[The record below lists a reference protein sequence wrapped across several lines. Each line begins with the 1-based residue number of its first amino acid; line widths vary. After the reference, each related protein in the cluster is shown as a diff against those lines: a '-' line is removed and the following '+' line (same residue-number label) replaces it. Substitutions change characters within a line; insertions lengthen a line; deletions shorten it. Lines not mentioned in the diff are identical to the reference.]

1 MDYTYSDKDIILE
14 IEQYMNDKG
23 EALIS
28 RMKYIIDKFEVYK
41 TKKTEEDFKM
51 EFTPVLMDVANA
63 IGVEFNPKYEK
74 YVKSGRM
81 DCFYNCIDLEY
92 KVPGAIEPQ
101 NVYFARKSMN
111 DSYLEEVHRQI
122 EGYSI
127 KEKVDKRKI
136 LGIIFDGKRIIYTYY
151 LTTDWHNSV
160 PQEVNESSMEKFL
173 KRLFSSNIK
182 GKAVCVSNLIEDFGV
197 DSELSKSIV
206 KCFYNKLNECENCKT
221 KIMFDQWKSLFRE
234 VSGYNEETLK
244 LDIGE
249 IVETYNF
256 TRSNI
261 VIDHLIFAIQTYYA
275 MFIKLL
281 VTEMLNQKKM
291 KVNINTQ
298 MNFSS
303 KDCAYKELQNIENG
317 QLFVQFGINNFIEND
332 FFGWYLDEWDTEIY
346 DEVKQLKKDR

>member
-1 MDYTYSDKDIILE
+1 
-14 IEQYMNDKG
+14 
-23 EALIS
+23 
-28 RMKYIIDKFEVYK
+28 
-41 TKKTEEDFKM
+41 M

-160 PQEVNESSMEKFL
+160 PQEE
-173 KRLFSSNIK
+173 
-182 GKAVCVSNLIEDFGV
+182 
-197 DSELSKSIV
+197 
-206 KCFYNKLNECENCKT
+206 
-221 KIMFDQWKSLFRE
+221 
-234 VSGYNEETLK
+234 
-244 LDIGE
+244 
-249 IVETYNF
+249 
-256 TRSNI
+256 
-261 VIDHLIFAIQTYYA
+261 YA
-275 MFIKLL
+275 
-281 VTEMLNQKKM
+281 
-291 KVNINTQ
+291 
-298 MNFSS
+298 
-303 KDCAYKELQNIENG
+303 
-317 QLFVQFGINNFIEND
+317 
-332 FFGWYLDEWDTEIY
+332 Y
-346 DEVKQLKKDR
+346 DEFFDWIKENKEVVMGAAFVLIIAITVAIMVPTGGTSAVTIPSVLTAVEAAFI

>member
-1 MDYTYSDKDIILE
+1 
-14 IEQYMNDKG
+14 
-23 EALIS
+23 
-28 RMKYIIDKFEVYK
+28 
-41 TKKTEEDFKM
+41 
-51 EFTPVLMDVANA
+51 
-63 IGVEFNPKYEK
+63 
-74 YVKSGRM
+74 M

-256 TRSNI
+256 TRSFN
-261 VIDHLIFAIQTYYA
+261 
-275 MFIKLL
+275 LL
-281 VTEMLNQKKM
+281 
-291 KVNINTQ
+291 
-298 MNFSS
+298 
-303 KDCAYKELQNIENG
+303 
-317 QLFVQFGINNFIEND
+317 
-332 FFGWYLDEWDTEIY
+332 
-346 DEVKQLKKDR
+346 

>member
-1 MDYTYSDKDIILE
+1 MDYTYFDKDIILE
-14 IEQYMNDKG
+14 IEQYMNDKS

-51 EFTPVLMDVANA
+51 EFTPVLMDVANS

-101 NVYFARKSMN
+101 NVYFARRSMN

-151 LTTDWHNSV
+151 LTTDWHNSA
-160 PQEVNESSMEKFL
+160 PQEV
-173 KRLFSSNIK
+173 
-182 GKAVCVSNLIEDFGV
+182 
-197 DSELSKSIV
+197 
-206 KCFYNKLNECENCKT
+206 
-221 KIMFDQWKSLFRE
+221 
-234 VSGYNEETLK
+234 
-244 LDIGE
+244 
-249 IVETYNF
+249 
-256 TRSNI
+256 
-261 VIDHLIFAIQTYYA
+261 
-275 MFIKLL
+275 
-281 VTEMLNQKKM
+281 
-291 KVNINTQ
+291 
-298 MNFSS
+298 
-303 KDCAYKELQNIENG
+303 
-317 QLFVQFGINNFIEND
+317 
-332 FFGWYLDEWDTEIY
+332 
-346 DEVKQLKKDR
+346 

>member
-28 RMKYIIDKFEVYK
+28 RMKYIIGKFEVYK

-182 GKAVCVSNLIEDFGV
+182 GNSHIHLTCYKNTLQLI
-197 DSELSKSIV
+197 LRIV
-206 KCFYNKLNECENCKT
+206 K
-221 KIMFDQWKSLFRE
+221 
-234 VSGYNEETLK
+234 
-244 LDIGE
+244 
-249 IVETYNF
+249 
-256 TRSNI
+256 
-261 VIDHLIFAIQTYYA
+261 
-275 MFIKLL
+275 
-281 VTEMLNQKKM
+281 QK
-291 KVNINTQ
+291 
-298 MNFSS
+298 
-303 KDCAYKELQNIENG
+303 
-317 QLFVQFGINNFIEND
+317 
-332 FFGWYLDEWDTEIY
+332 
-346 DEVKQLKKDR
+346 